1 MPSAWISMSLWSLWK
16 SSTIAFTA
24 ARVAGLGSVSHI
36 VTTILF
42 CARAGRA
49 SPMKDAAAA
58 PAAVPPSR
66 ARNARRPRTPSCFSA
81 TRRRTPGSL
90 SQRFMAL
97 LLFQSGRA
105 RDGPPR
111 LYLDRRRAATLSLP
125 RGGSTMQARMSRRA
139 FLSGAA
145 AMSTV
150 GTAGIAAAVEGK
162 SAQPAAGKLPAR
174 GEFVIR
180 GAYVMT
186 MDPTVGD
193 IARGD
198 VHVKAGAIVAV
209 GADLK
214 AAGAQV
220 IDGRG
225 TIVLPG
231 FVDTH
236 WHMWNTLLRSMAG
249 DKRELGYFPTV
260 ATLGK
265 VFTPDDMY
273 QGTRL
278 SAAEALS
285 SGFTFVHDWCHNV
298 RGPDFAV
305 ANLRALKESGL
316 RGRFSYGTPQ
326 AHPPTETID
335 LVDFERLGHDWKS
348 HANGGLLDL
357 GLAWR
362 GMGAAPAP
370 IPPEVYRKEF
380 DTARAAG
387 LPISV
392 HVANLRSRAGQVD
405 ALAKANLLGKDVQVI
420 HAIWI
425 TPEEIQSLAAAGSSV
440 SLSPYT
446 ELRIGFGF
454 PRTGERAD
462 LIMVSTRDVNIGV
475 FTDPAHTL
483 VEAAQPS
490 NVDTVV
496 VDGRILKR
504 RGKLTAFDTGRV
516 VGEASAA
523 LTAVRKRG
531 NWW

>member
-1 MPSAWISMSLWSLWK
+1 
-16 SSTIAFTA
+16 
-24 ARVAGLGSVSHI
+24 
-36 VTTILF
+36 
-42 CARAGRA
+42 
-49 SPMKDAAAA
+49 
-58 PAAVPPSR
+58 
-66 ARNARRPRTPSCFSA
+66 
-81 TRRRTPGSL
+81 
-90 SQRFMAL
+90 
-97 LLFQSGRA
+97 
-105 RDGPPR
+105 
-111 LYLDRRRAATLSLP
+111 
-125 RGGSTMQARMSRRA
+125 MSRRS
-139 FLSGAA
+139 FLGGAA
-145 AMSTV
+145 AM
-150 GTAGIAAAVEGK
+150 GLAAGAGEAIAVESRGTF
-162 SAQPAAGKLPAR
+162 KLPDR

-186 MDPTVGD
+186 MDQTLGD
-193 IARGD
+193 IPRGD
-198 VHVKAGAIVAV
+198 VYAKNGAIVAV
-209 GADLK
+209 GSGLK
-214 AAGAQV
+214 AGGAEA
-220 IDGRG
+220 IDGRDM
-225 TIVLPG
+225 IVLPG

-265 VFTPDDMY
+265 LFTPDDMY

-278 SAAEALS
+278 AAVEAIY
-285 SGFTFVHDWCHNV
+285 SGFTFVHDWCHNI
-298 RGPDFAV
+298 RRPDFAA
-305 ANLRALKESGL
+305 ANLKALRESGL

-335 LVDFERLGHDWKS
+335 LADLERLRRDWKS
-348 HANGGLLDL
+348 SGEGLLDL

-362 GMGAAPAP
+362 GMGAAPAL

-380 DTARAAG
+380 DAARAAG

-392 HVANLRSRAGQVD
+392 HVANLRSRAGAVD
-405 ALAKANLLGKDVQVI
+405 ALAKANLLGKDVQLI

-425 TPEEIQSLAAAGSSV
+425 TPEEILAIAAAGSCV

-454 PRTGERAD
+454 PQTGELLAAGVTLGLSVDTTVLSGNADMFAIMKAIQNVENSRTENEFKLPARRVLELATIEGARSMGVDDRVGSLKPGKRAD

-475 FTDPAHTL
+475 FTDPAHML

-504 RGKLTAFDTGRV
+504 RGKLMAYDTRQVIGQ
-516 VGEASAA
+516 AAAA
-523 LTAVRKRG
+523 LAGVRKRG